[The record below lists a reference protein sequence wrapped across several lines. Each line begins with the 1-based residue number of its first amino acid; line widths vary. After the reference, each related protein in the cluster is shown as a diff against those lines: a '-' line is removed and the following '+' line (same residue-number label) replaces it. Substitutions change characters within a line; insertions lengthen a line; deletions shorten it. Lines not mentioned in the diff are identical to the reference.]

1 LKIEIKN
8 VSDTSDVKVVEI
20 TKIDMD
26 IIGYDSIIVFTL
38 DNGEKLEFAGEDL
51 ARAVTALTS

>member
-1 LKIEIKN
+1 MKIEIKN